1 MNRVL
6 LSLWLIGAALY
17 TGNALTDPRS
27 QCSTQGA
34 DVTLHV
40 LPPPSSNVTMP
51 SSKPAQGFDMIELL
65 VPKAVT
71 VTGAIE

>member
-1 MNRVL
+1 
-6 LSLWLIGAALY
+6 LWLIGAALY

-40 LPPPSSNVTMP
+40 LPPPSSNVTLP
-51 SSKPAQGFDMIELL
+51 SGKSAQGFDVIELL
-65 VPKAVT
+65 VPNAVT